1 MNSDQILTLALFLLA
16 LTSLGY
22 LIPITLA
29 HPSPQ
34 LVLALTVEL
43 LWFTAWLAFKI
54 YRLTSVSGKA
64 HKAVI
69 ETLVET
75 AVETAVPQN
84 SLFSGFMKT
93 RSIFR
98 NSLKFALAAVWSLM
112 LLDLSGFLL
121 AYFGFNQLS
130 SKIYTTAP
138 VSTLF
143 GLNAGFS
150 LEVLGG
156 AYVESKNWPAALPIF
171 NEIESIRMAHYGPTS
186 EKIVALG
193 VDYGDLYVKM
203 NDLDKAEASYKNA
216 VKLGDQTL
224 GERGTGRG
232 YTRLAN
238 LLTSR
243 GKLQEATLNYEK
255 ALHMREEQFGKDSA
269 KVAETLFAYSVLLDR
284 IGDHSK
290 ARAVQERAD
299 KIYNRLKSGAKT
311 QLTGKGEFSYAALY
325 GLGGSLLLGWLLFGR
340 RGFLTGMAINMLQN
354 KLNRLGENARDRNTL
369 ELLKKYAGK
378 EKKNY

>member
-1 MNSDQILTLALFLLA
+1 MNSDQILTLAFLLLA

-34 LVLALTVEL
+34 LVIALAVEL
-43 LWFTAWLAFKI
+43 LWFGAWLAFKI
-54 YRLTSVSGKA
+54 YRLTSVSGRA

-75 AVETAVPQN
+75 AVPEN
-84 SLFSGFMKT
+84 SLFSSFMKT

-98 NSLKFALAAVWSLM
+98 NCLKFALAGIWSLM

-130 SKIYTTAP
+130 SKIYTSAP
-138 VSTLF
+138 VSTLL

-156 AYVESKNWPAALPIF
+156 AYIESKNWPAALKIF
-171 NEIESIRMAHYGPTS
+171 KEIESIRMAHYGPIS

-193 VDYGDLYVKM
+193 VDYGDLYCKM

-224 GERGTGRG
+224 GDRGTGRG

-238 LLTSR
+238 LLTAR
-243 GKLQEATLNYEK
+243 GKLQEASLNYEK

-284 IGDHSK
+284 IGDHAK
-290 ARAVQERAD
+290 AKDVQERAD
-299 KIYNRLKSGAKT
+299 KIYHRLKSDSKT
-311 QLTGKGEFSYAALY
+311 QPSSKGDFSYAALY

-340 RGFLTGMAINMLQN
+340 RGFLTGVAIKMLQN
-354 KLNRLGENARDRNTL
+354 KLNRLGENPRDRNTL
-369 ELLKKYAGK
+369 DLLKKYAGK
-378 EKKNY
+378 NKKD